1 MEADCKAPESL
12 HAGHRQRLREA
23 FQAAELEGFSDV
35 EVLELLLTFTIPR
48 KDVNPLAHR
57 LLEEFGSL
65 HRVFEAPTARLLR
78 VPGVGERTA
87 QLIRFCPALWR
98 RQEQSRARERKCLRN
113 TGEIGQYLTALSEGL
128 REERA
133 WLLCLDARCCVLE
146 CREVCTGAV
155 NAVNLPLRK
164 LVETALLANASVVVL
179 AHNHTNGTLLPS
191 IADLEYTRDAFRALE
206 LMEIRL
212 LDHVLLCDR
221 SYLSMRASGMMQF
234 T

>member
-1 MEADCKAPESL
+1 MEAEHSPPESL
-12 HAGHRQRLREA
+12 HEGHRQRLRAA

-65 HRVFEAPTARLLR
+65 HRVFEAPASQLLR

-98 RQEQSRARERKCLRN
+98 RQEQSRSREKKCLRN

-133 WLLCLDARCCVLE
+133 WLLCLDARGCVLE
-146 CREVCTGAV
+146 CRQVCTGAV

-164 LVETALLANASVVVL
+164 LVETALLANASVAVL
-179 AHNHTNGTLLPS
+179 AHNHTNGLMIPS
-191 IADLEYTRDAFRALE
+191 MEDLEYTREAARALE
-206 LMEIRL
+206 LVEVRL
-212 LDHVLLCDR
+212 LDHIILGHRD
-221 SYLSMRASGMMQF
+221 YLSMRSSGMMVR
-234 T
+234 